1 MSIHLMLYRSMQE
14 QFAKEFNA
22 ITGDVRFY
30 DCNKESDQN
39 EFIMVEFAIGRVVT
53 KREENMHDDSDF
65 FASYVTLD
73 GEVKEH
79 CYSSTRF
86 WTYNNSATI
95 DATEQHRTTYDAYI
109 NAQLEL
115 AERTKQALIAN
126 AAKKAKLTI
135 AQYDKLRAAYRD
147 YATFQRVLKLLSSN
161 LRSDFRIKL
170 AVQVREWLDMD
181 SPVYLTPLSM
191 KQLSYV

>member
-1 MSIHLMLYRSMQE
+1 LKI
-14 QFAKEFNA
+14 
-22 ITGDVRFY
+22 
-30 DCNKESDQN
+30 
-39 EFIMVEFAIGRVVT
+39 
-53 KREENMHDDSDF
+53 
-65 FASYVTLD
+65 
-73 GEVKEH
+73 
-79 CYSSTRF
+79 RF

-95 DATEQHRTTYDAYI
+95 DATEQNRATYDAYI
-109 NAQLEL
+109 NAKLEL

-126 AAKKAKLTI
+126 AAKKAKLTV

-147 YATFQRVLKLLSSN
+147 HATFQRVLKLLSSN

-170 AVQVREWLDMD
+170 AAQVREWLDMD